1 MELFTAPFRAFCA
14 CRELPNH
21 YQYTW
26 GGDGT
31 ENHAEK
37 AFTEPLYNYF
47 TGLGVKNTVCRVAK
61 HDNFQNHHTRSAPK
75 ITIRVV
81 RQ

>member
-31 ENHAEK
+31 ENRATK
-37 AFTEPLYNYF
+37 AFNEPLYNCY
-47 TGLGVKNTVCRVAK
+47 TGLGVKYTMCPGAPFGVSSSVR
-61 HDNFQNHHTRSAPK
+61 DESGRS
-75 ITIRVV
+75 
-81 RQ
+81 

>member
-31 ENHAEK
+31 ENRATK
-37 AFTEPLYNYF
+37 AFNEPLYNCY
-47 TGLGVKNTVCRVAK
+47 TGLGVKYTM
-61 HDNFQNHHTRSAPK
+61 
-75 ITIRVV
+75 
-81 RQ
+81 